1 MNIVLTLDYELYF
14 GSKTGSVRTSII
26 EATEKLLS
34 VLDKFD
40 IKAVF
45 FVDIG
50 FVKRLA
56 EFKSD
61 YPELQKDYELITN
74 QLKKLSENGHD
85 LQLHIHPHWEDSVYE
100 NGKWDIDASR
110 YRLADWS
117 ENKIREIVTSY
128 KKNLEQFRVNNKV
141 FAYRAGGWCIQ
152 PFTKIKGALEEN
164 SVWLDSTVYQGGYQE
179 DEARYFD
186 FRCAPKTTKW
196 KFENNPLAPDKSGS
210 FLEIPIS
217 SYKVSPFFYWKLAFT
232 KLLDNPKHK
241 TLGDGGPLPAAKKWI
256 LQKLLLPSNTVVS
269 IDGYKASFLER
280 AFDYYQTDKPDA
292 DFVIIGHPKALTK
305 YSLQKFEEFI
315 EEHKEKHQF
324 YTFDRLLEEG
334 SIEKPQKN

>member
-14 GSKTGSVRTSII
+14 GSETGSVSTSIVG
-26 EATEKLLS
+26 ATEKLLS

-40 IKAVF
+40 IQAVF
-45 FVDIG
+45 FVDVG

-56 EFKSD
+56 DFKSD
-61 YPELQKDYELITN
+61 NPELQKDYELITD
-74 QLKKLSENGHD
+74 QLKKLSESGHD

-100 NGKWDIDASR
+100 NGKWNIDAGR

-117 ENKIREIVTSY
+117 ENKIREIVASY
-128 KKNLEQFRVNNKV
+128 KKFLERFSVTNNV
-141 FAYRAGGWCIQ
+141 FVFRAGGWCIQ
-152 PFTKIKGALEEN
+152 PFEKIKSALKEN
-164 SVWLDSTVYQGGYQE
+164 GVWLDSTVYQGGYQE

-186 FRCAPKTTKW
+186 FRGAPTQAKW
-196 KFENNPLAPDKSGS
+196 NFEDDPLDPDKSGS
-210 FLEIPIS
+210 FVEIPIS

-241 TLGDGGPLPAAKKWI
+241 TFGDGGPLPASKKWI

-280 AFDYYQTDKPDA
+280 AFDLYQTDKPDA
-292 DFVIIGHPKALTK
+292 DFVIIGHPKALTE
-305 YSLQKFEEFI
+305 YSLQKFEEFVAKY
-315 EEHKEKHQF
+315 EGQHQF
-324 YTFDRLLEEG
+324 HTFDGLLEEG
-334 SIEKPQKN
+334 SIEKPE